1 MNKRY
6 LIAAVFTLV
15 LTAGIFAQAF
25 SVSYLDGV
33 AELQAAKVWKAL
45 SIGDKVPPDASV
57 RISQNGSLELL
68 RGKFRITILKDGV
81 YDMAALAK
89 ATDKSGA
96 GGIGSTIAQKLAS
109 LTTEK
114 SKASQVGGVR
124 AGEQGSGPVLWV
136 DENDE
141 TRGRVQALLDQKQF
155 ADALKVL
162 DQAITDSSED
172 ADKAEFTYLTG
183 VAYYGNGQTARAYHA
198 LAQIS
203 PQPDASWYA
212 RYVIL
217 KSQVLVDTSNF
228 KDALAILSPFVAAF
242 PTGEATQVAYLL
254 TYYSQKGLGDQAS
267 ARAAL
272 DAGYKLDPSTDTAK
286 LIDQQRKAQ

>member
-1 MNKRY
+1 MNKRS
-6 LIAAVFTLV
+6 IFPAVFALV
-15 LTAGIFAQAF
+15 LTAGISAQAF

-45 SIGDKVPPDASV
+45 SIGDKVPADGSV

-68 RGKFRITILKDGV
+68 RGKLKITILKDGV
-81 YDMAALAK
+81 YDMAVLAR
-89 ATDKSGA
+89 AADKSGA
-96 GGIGSTIAQKLAS
+96 GGIGSTISQKLAS

-114 SKASQVGGVR
+114 PTATQVGGVR
-124 AGEQGSGPVLWV
+124 GAAQGEAPVTWV

-141 TRGRVQALLDQKQF
+141 TRGRVQTLLDDKKF
-155 ADALKVL
+155 ADALQVL
-162 DQAITDSSED
+162 DQAIKDSTDNT
-172 ADKAEFTYLTG
+172 DKAEFTYLMG

-198 LAQIS
+198 LEQIS
-203 PQPDASWYA
+203 PDPDAHWYA

-228 KDALAILSPFVAAF
+228 KDALAILSPFIAAF
-242 PTGEATQVAYLL
+242 PTGEATQVAWLL

-272 DAGYKLDPSTDTAK
+272 EAGYKLDPSTDTAK
-286 LIDQQRKAQ
+286 LIDQQMKAQ

>member
-6 LIAAVFTLV
+6 LFLAVFALV
-15 LTAGIFAQAF
+15 LTAGIGAQAF

-33 AELQAAKVWKAL
+33 AELQTAKVWKAL
-45 SIGDKVPPDASV
+45 SIGDKVPADGSV
-57 RISQNGSLELL
+57 RISQNGSLEIL
-68 RGKFRITILKDGV
+68 RGTLKITILKDGV

-89 ATDKSGA
+89 ATNQSGA
-96 GGIGSTIAQKLAS
+96 GGIGSTITQKLAS

-114 SKASQVGGVR
+114 SKATQVGGVR
-124 AGEQGSGPVLWV
+124 AAAQGENPVMWA

-141 TRGRVQALLDQKQF
+141 TRGKAQALLDDKRF
-155 ADALKVL
+155 ADALKLL
-162 DQAITDSSED
+162 DQAIQESTDDTE
-172 ADKAEFTYLTG
+172 KAELTYLTG
-183 VAYYGNGQTARAYHA
+183 VAYYGNGETARAYKV
-198 LAQIS
+198 LQKIS
-203 PQPDASWYA
+203 PDPGTGWYA

-228 KDALAILSPFVAAF
+228 KDALAILSSFIAAF

-267 ARAAL
+267 ALAAL
-272 DAGYKLDPSTDTAK
+272 NAGYRLDPATDTAK
-286 LIDQQRKAQ
+286 LLDKQLKAQ

>member
-6 LIAAVFTLV
+6 FLAAAFALV
-15 LTAGIFAQAF
+15 LTAGISAQAF

-33 AELQAAKVWKAL
+33 AELQAAKTWKAL
-45 SIGDKVPPDASV
+45 SIGDKVPADASV

-96 GGIGSTIAQKLAS
+96 GGIGSTISQKLAS

-114 SKASQVGGVR
+114 SKATQVGGVR
-124 AGEQGSGPVLWV
+124 AGAQGEGPVMWV

-141 TRGRVQALLDQKQF
+141 TRSRVQALLDEKKF

-162 DQAITDSSED
+162 DQAIKDSSVD
-172 ADKAEFTYLTG
+172 TDKAEFTYLTG

-198 LAQIS
+198 LEQIS
-203 PQPDASWYA
+203 PEPDAGWYA

-228 KDALAILSPFVAAF
+228 KDALAILSPFITAF

-272 DAGYKLDPSTDTAK
+272 EAGYKLDPSTDTAK

>member
-1 MNKRY
+1 MSKRY
-6 LIAAVFTLV
+6 LFAAVFALV
-15 LTAGIFAQAF
+15 LAAGIGAQAF

-33 AELQAAKVWKAL
+33 AELQAAKAWKAL
-45 SIGDKVPPDASV
+45 SIGDKVPADGSV

-68 RGKFRITILKDGV
+68 RGKLKITILKDGV

-89 ATDKSGA
+89 ANDKSGA
-96 GGIGSTIAQKLAS
+96 GGIGSTISQKLAS

-114 SKASQVGGVR
+114 SKATQVGGVR
-124 AGEQGSGPVLWV
+124 GAAQGEGPVMWV

-141 TRGRVQALLDQKQF
+141 TRGRVQSLLDDKKF
-155 ADALKVL
+155 ADALKML
-162 DQAITDSSED
+162 DKAIADATDD
-172 ADKAEFTYLTG
+172 TDKAEFTYLMG

-198 LAQIS
+198 LEQIS
-203 PQPDASWYA
+203 PDPDAAWYA

-228 KDALAILSPFVAAF
+228 KDALAILSPFIAAF

-272 DAGYKLDPSTDTAK
+272 EAGYKLNPSTDTAK
-286 LIDQQRKAQ
+286 LIDQQMKAQ

>member
-1 MNKRY
+1 MSKRY
-6 LIAAVFTLV
+6 LFAAVFALV
-15 LTAGIFAQAF
+15 LAAGIGAQAF

-45 SIGDKVPPDASV
+45 SIGDKVPADGSV

-68 RGKFRITILKDGV
+68 RGKLKITILKDGV

-89 ATDKSGA
+89 ANDKSGA
-96 GGIGSTIAQKLAS
+96 GGIGSTISQKLAS

-114 SKASQVGGVR
+114 SKATQVGGVR
-124 AGEQGSGPVLWV
+124 GAAQGEGPVMWV

-141 TRGRVQALLDQKQF
+141 TRGRVQSLLDDKKF
-155 ADALKVL
+155 ADALKML
-162 DQAITDSSED
+162 DKAIADATDD
-172 ADKAEFTYLTG
+172 TDKAEFTYLMG

-198 LAQIS
+198 LEQIS
-203 PQPDASWYA
+203 PDPDAAWYA

-228 KDALAILSPFVAAF
+228 KDALAILSPFIAAF

-272 DAGYKLDPSTDTAK
+272 EAGYKLNPSTDTAK
-286 LIDQQRKAQ
+286 LIDQQMKAQ

>member
-1 MNKRY
+1 MNKKY
-6 LIAAVFTLV
+6 LFAAIFALV
-15 LTAGIFAQAF
+15 LTAGVSAQAF

-68 RGKFRITILKDGV
+68 RGKVKITLLKDGI

-89 ATDKSGA
+89 TTDKSGA
-96 GGIGSTIAQKLAS
+96 GGIGSTISQKLAS

-114 SKASQVGGVR
+114 SRASQVGGVR
-124 AGEQGSGPVLWV
+124 GAEQGSGSVMWV
-136 DENDE
+136 DENDD
-141 TRGRVQALLDQKQF
+141 TRSKVQALLDQKKF
-155 ADALKVL
+155 EEALRVL
-162 DQAITDSSED
+162 DQAVKDSSE
-172 ADKAEFTYLTG
+172 ATDKAEFSYLMG
-183 VAYYGNGQTARAYHA
+183 AAYYGNGQTARAYHA

-203 PQPDASWYA
+203 PEPDASYYA

-228 KDALAILSPFVAAF
+228 KDALAILTPFVAAY
-242 PTGEATQVAYLL
+242 PSGEATQIAYLL
-254 TYYSQKGLGDQAS
+254 TYYSQKGLGDKAS

-272 DAGYKLDPSTDTAK
+272 DAGYTLDPSTDIAK

>member
-1 MNKRY
+1 MDKRY
-6 LIAAVFTLV
+6 FLATVFALV
-15 LTAGIFAQAF
+15 LTAGLCAQAY
-25 SVSYLDGV
+25 SVNYLDGV

-45 SIGDKVPPDASV
+45 SIGDKVPADASV

-68 RGKFRITILKDGV
+68 RGKLKITILKDGV

-96 GGIGSTIAQKLAS
+96 GEIGSTISQKLAS
-109 LTTEK
+109 LVTDK
-114 SKASQVGGVR
+114 PKATQVGGVR
-124 AGEQGSGPVLWV
+124 GAAQGDAPVVWV

-141 TRGRVQALLDQKQF
+141 TRGQVQTLLDGKKF
-155 ADALKVL
+155 ADALTVL
-162 DQAITDSSED
+162 DNAIKSSTDDNE
-172 ADKAEFTYLTG
+172 KAEFTYLKG
-183 VAYYGNGQTARAYHA
+183 VAYYGKGQTAQAYHA
-198 LAQIS
+198 LEQIS
-203 PQPDASWYA
+203 PDPRAPWYA

-217 KSQVLVDTSNF
+217 KSQVLVDTTNF
-228 KDALAILSPFVAAF
+228 KDALAILSPFITSY

-272 DAGYKLDPSTDTAK
+272 EAGYKLDPSTDTAK
-286 LIDQQRKAQ
+286 LIDQQLKAL

>member
-6 LIAAVFTLV
+6 LFAAIFALV
-15 LTAGIFAQAF
+15 LTAGVCAQAF

-45 SIGDKVPPDASV
+45 SIGDKVPADASV

-68 RGKFRITILKDGV
+68 RGKLKITILKDGV

-96 GGIGSTIAQKLAS
+96 GGIGSTISQKLAS

-124 AGEQGSGPVLWV
+124 GAEQGSGSVTWV
-136 DENDE
+136 DENDD
-141 TRGRVQALLDQKQF
+141 TRSKVQDLLDQKKF
-155 ADALKVL
+155 EDALKVL
-162 DQAITDSSED
+162 NQAIKDSSED
-172 ADKAEFTYLTG
+172 TDKAEFSYLMG

-198 LAQIS
+198 LEQVS
-203 PQPDASWYA
+203 PEPDATWYA

-228 KDALAILSPFVAAF
+228 KDALAILTPFVAAY
-242 PTGEATQVAYLL
+242 PSGEATQVAYLL
-254 TYYSQKGLGDQAS
+254 TYYSQKGLGDQGS

>member
-6 LIAAVFTLV
+6 LIPAVFALV
-15 LTAGIFAQAF
+15 LTAGIGAQAF

-45 SIGDKVPPDASV
+45 SIGDKVPADGSV

-68 RGKFRITILKDGV
+68 RGKLKITILKDGV
-81 YDMAALAK
+81 YDMAALAR

-96 GGIGSTIAQKLAS
+96 GGVGSAISQKLAS

-114 SKASQVGGVR
+114 PRASQAGGVR
-124 AGEQGSGPVLWV
+124 GAAEGEGPVMWV
-136 DENDE
+136 EENDE
-141 TRGRVQALLDQKQF
+141 TRGQVQALLDDKKF
-155 ADALKVL
+155 ADALKML
-162 DQAITDSSED
+162 DKAIKDSTDD
-172 ADKAEFTYLTG
+172 TDKAEFTYLIG

-198 LAQIS
+198 LEQVS
-203 PQPDASWYA
+203 PDPDAAWYA

-217 KSQVLVDTSNF
+217 KSQVLVDTVNF
-228 KDALAILSPFVAAF
+228 KDALAILSPFITAF
-242 PTGEATQVAYLL
+242 PTGEATQVAWLL

-272 DAGYKLDPSTDTAK
+272 EAGYKLNPSSDTAR
-286 LIDQQRKAQ
+286 LIDQQMKAQ

>member
-6 LIAAVFTLV
+6 LFAAIFALV
-15 LTAGIFAQAF
+15 LTAGVFAQAF

-45 SIGDKVPPDASV
+45 SIGDKVPPNASV

-68 RGKFRITILKDGV
+68 RGKVKITILKDGV

-96 GGIGSTIAQKLAS
+96 GGIGSTISQKLAS
-109 LTTEK
+109 LTTQK
-114 SKASQVGGVR
+114 PRASQVGGVR
-124 AGEQGSGPVLWV
+124 AKEQGSGTVVWV
-136 DENDE
+136 DENDD
-141 TRGRVQALLDQKQF
+141 TRSRVQALLDQKKF
-155 ADALKVL
+155 EDALKVL
-162 DQAITDSSED
+162 DQAVRESSED
-172 ADKAEFTYLTG
+172 TDKAELGYLMG

-203 PQPDASWYA
+203 PEPDASWYA

-228 KDALAILSPFVAAF
+228 KDALAILTPFVAAY

-254 TYYSQKGLGDQAS
+254 TYYSQKGLGDEAS

-272 DAGYKLDPSTDTAK
+272 DEGYKLDPATDTAK
-286 LIDQQRKAQ
+286 LIDQQRMAQ

>member
-6 LIAAVFTLV
+6 ILPAVFALV
-15 LTAGIFAQAF
+15 LTAGISAQAF

-33 AELQAAKVWKAL
+33 AELQAAKVWQAL
-45 SIGDKVPPDASV
+45 SIGDKVPADASV

-68 RGKFRITILKDGV
+68 RGKFKITILKDGV
-81 YDMAALAK
+81 YSMAALAK
-89 ATDKSGA
+89 ATEKSGA
-96 GGIGSTIAQKLAS
+96 GGIGSTLSQKLAS

-114 SKASQVGGVR
+114 AKATQVGGVR
-124 AGEQGSGPVLWV
+124 AGDQGQASVMWV

-141 TRGRVQALLDQKQF
+141 TRGKVQALLEEKKF
-155 ADALKVL
+155 ADALNVL
-162 DQAITDSSED
+162 DQAIKDSSVET
-172 ADKAEFTYLTG
+172 DKAEFTYLMG

-198 LAQIS
+198 LEQIS
-203 PQPDASWYA
+203 PEPDAAWYA

-228 KDALAILSPFVAAF
+228 KDALAILSPFITAF
-242 PTGEATQVAYLL
+242 PTGEATQVAWLL

-272 DAGYKLDPSTDTAK
+272 EAGYKLDPSTDTAK
-286 LIDQQRKAQ
+286 LIDQQRKGQ

>member
-1 MNKRY
+1 MNRRY
-6 LIAAVFTLV
+6 LLAVAFALV
-15 LTAGIFAQAF
+15 LTAVTGAQAF
-25 SVSYLDGV
+25 SVTYLDGT
-33 AELQAAKVWKAL
+33 AELKAAQVWKAL
-45 SIGDKVPPDASV
+45 SIGDKVAADGSV

-68 RGKFRITILKDGV
+68 RGKLKITILKDGV
-81 YDMAALAK
+81 YDLAALAK

-96 GGIGSTIAQKLAS
+96 GRIGSAIAQKLAS
-109 LTTEK
+109 LTTER
-114 SKASQVGGVR
+114 SKPTQAAGVR
-124 AGEQGSGPVLWV
+124 AEAQGENPVTWV

-141 TRGRVQALLDQKQF
+141 TRGKVQALLDDKKF

-162 DQAITDSSED
+162 DSAIQDSTDQRE
-172 ADKAEFTYLTG
+172 KAELTYLKG
-183 VAYYGNGQTARAYHA
+183 VAYYGSGETARAYKA
-198 LAQIS
+198 LEQIS
-203 PQPDASWYA
+203 PDPDTGWYP

-228 KDALAILSPFVAAF
+228 KDALAILSPFIAAF
-242 PTGEATQVAYLL
+242 PTGEAAQLAYLL

-272 DAGYKLDPSTDTAK
+272 DAGYTLDPSTDTAK

>member
-6 LIAAVFTLV
+6 LIAAVFAVILS
-15 LTAGIFAQAF
+15 AGVFAQAF

-33 AELQAAKVWKAL
+33 AELQALKTWKAL
-45 SIGDKVPPDASV
+45 SIGDQVPPDARV
-57 RISQNGSLELL
+57 RVSQSGSLELL
-68 RGKFRITILKDGV
+68 RGKLRITILKDGV
-81 YDMAALAK
+81 YDMASLAK

-96 GGIGSTIAQKLAS
+96 GAIGTTIAQKLQS

-114 SKASQVGGVR
+114 TKASAVGGAR
-124 AGEQGSGPVLWV
+124 GAEQGSGPVMWV

-141 TRGRVQALLDQKQF
+141 TRDRVQAMLDQKQY

-162 DQAITDSSED
+162 AQAIKDSMVESER
-172 ADKAEFTYLTG
+172 EELTYMMG
-183 VAYYGNGQTARAYHA
+183 VAYYGDGQPARAYRI
-198 LAQIS
+198 LAKLS
-203 PQPDASWYA
+203 PESDAAWYA

-217 KSQVLVDTSNF
+217 KSQVLVDSSNF

-254 TYYSQKGLGDQAS
+254 TYFSQKGLGDQAS
-267 ARAAL
+267 ASAAL
-272 DAGYKLDPSTDTAK
+272 EAGFQLDPTSDTAK